1 MCTRLPFI
9 ALGLLLAIGVSSLAH
24 AAQREVLIWGGGK
37 TPREAAA
44 LQAKLTA
51 PPGQLPSRMKLAPGF
66 PTTLESRTL
75 SGLKPGFHIVL
86 LGFCSKAEVG
96 PVLAELKSLNPGAYA
111 RTVTVPEG
119 PYESACPRL
128 EPWPKPEAP
137 EVIGALRKGAKVK
150 PKQQVKVVGLSKV
163 DEATG
168 RFAALVELSGEEGA
182 TLVGLTLAGAVPG
195 AKVLGLTPVT
205 AEEGGKPELRRELFR
220 IAPRETAAAV
230 TSTFKKEQEDP
241 SGDTYV
247 AEERTRMEVLHLSEE
262 GPRSVLEFTVFEA
275 ERNVECDKTTEA
287 EYGPVEGKL
296 HQGFHPFRVAT
307 VTTDQCAI
315 AYWQPEGED
324 AERPEDLG
332 ITREEEV
339 HTWDGTSY

>member
-1 MCTRLPFI
+1 M
-9 ALGLLLAIGVSSLAH
+9 
-24 AAQREVLIWGGGK
+24 
-37 TPREAAA
+37 
-44 LQAKLTA
+44 
-51 PPGQLPSRMKLAPGF
+51 
-66 PTTLESRTL
+66 
-75 SGLKPGFHIVL
+75 
-86 LGFCSKAEVG
+86 
-96 PVLAELKSLNPGAYA
+96 
-111 RTVTVPEG
+111 
-119 PYESACPRL
+119 
-128 EPWPKPEAP
+128 
-137 EVIGALRKGAKVK
+137 K
-150 PKQQVKVVGLSKV
+150 PKQQVKVVGLSEV

-220 IAPRETAAAV
+220 IAPRETAAALTS

-287 EYGPVEGKL
+287 EYGPVEG
-296 HQGFHPFRVAT
+296 
-307 VTTDQCAI
+307 
-315 AYWQPEGED
+315 
-324 AERPEDLG
+324 
-332 ITREEEV
+332 
-339 HTWDGTSY
+339 